1 MDKRFRIPLKESY
14 LLIIIIVGILSL
26 CMYSSFALFSL
37 EKTTSKDIFTMKAA
51 SDIETTLKIFEYKKI
66 TVSAGDN
73 TSVMVNVNNDTG
85 GSIYYGVFYEMVSP
99 STKTDDIG
107 IYKIDWSANATSGSI
122 TNGSKLPVEIIIIN
136 NSSSD
141 ITLNIGV
148 AGSDS
153 NELGLPDGKTLITET
168 FNTGTETSGDAGE
181 TKTTTDYSYTGSVQ
195 TVTLKAGTH
204 KLEVWGAQGGSY
216 NTSYYGGKG
225 GYSYGTL
232 TLTENITAYI
242 NIGGQGGS
250 VSSSTTGGT
259 GGNNGGGT
267 GGNGSSSS
275 KGIAGSGGGGATDI
289 RLNQDNL
296 YARVIVAGGGGG
308 AGGAGQNGGSS
319 LAESTAS
326 IGGIGGGTSGITGK
340 NSGQS
345 TYGGKAGGA
354 GTATTA
360 GTAGSVSTS
369 TTSSTDNTYCAGG
382 GGGAGGGWYGGGGGG
397 GGSLTQSSQRGTAG
411 NSGSFGIGGKGGASY
426 SSCATAYYGSGGGS
440 GGGGSGYVYT
450 SSTATNY
457 PSGCLL
463 NSSYYLTN
471 ASTIAG
477 DQSFTDNSGS
487 TVTGHS
493 GNGYARITST
503 IKTSTVPS
511 IDTSSVTLKPNPVT
525 NLIDIVTCEDNG
537 SGCKIVLVKPSNT
550 SKMREDVTNKVLY
563 VLEDSNGKRY
573 KYNKDVVITN
583 ALRGNAANAVKNAED
598 GTDGDEESGVYK
610 VEHSAISAGS
620 SATGSEIPAVTDYR
634 YYGASPNNYICLDM
648 EGSST
653 CPDKH
658 LYRIIGSIYEEK
670 ENTNRIKVIKA
681 TPLTDGTTNGFSWDY
696 TSSKIYNNIWA
707 TITSGNY
714 SNSLISGS
722 QLMKLL
728 NSGAWWN
735 GTSGSYYNGSDTNTA
750 TTVNFTN
757 YKLSDKAKSYITT
770 SRYYLGGYSTADGV
784 MTNQFYAYERGTLRY
799 DTNRPLYW
807 DGMVG
812 LMYPSDYGYAAGN
825 TCVTGTDPHNYNGGC
840 KNKDWLWMTTRSDYT
855 GGAEWLM
862 SPDSGRST
870 RVFRVG
876 AAGPVY
882 VLGDSEAVLSVRPS
896 FYLTSSTLIT
906 GGTGTESDPYIISK

>member
-1 MDKRFRIPLKESY
+1 MDKRFRVPLKESY

-122 TNGSKLPVEIIIIN
+122 TNGSKLPVELIIIN

-168 FNTGTETSGDAGE
+168 FNTGTEPSGDEGT
-181 TKTTTDYSYTGSVQ
+181 TKTTTTDYSYTGAVQ
-195 TVTLKAGTH
+195 TATLKAGTH
-204 KLEVWGAQGGSY
+204 KLEVWGAQGGGS
-216 NTSYYGGKG
+216 SSHPGGKG

-232 TLTENITAYI
+232 TLTKNITSYI
-242 NIGGQGGS
+242 YVGGQGTNDDGS
-250 VSSSTTGGT
+250 FSSKATLVGGF
-259 GGNNGGGT
+259 NGGGYGRAWNGT
-267 GGNGSSSS
+267 SHNGG
-275 KGIAGSGGGGATDI
+275 GGGGASDI
-289 RLNQDNL
+289 RLVEDSL

-308 AGGAGQNGGSS
+308 GSDNGNGGY
-319 LAESTAS
+319 
-326 IGGIGGGTSGITGK
+326 GGGTSGGSGNMSGGSSSSGYGFGTGGDVTY
-340 NSGQS
+340 SG
-345 TYGGKAGGA
+345 GE
-354 GTATTA
+354 
-360 GTAGSVSTS
+360 
-369 TTSSTDNTYCAGG
+369 CGG
-382 GGGAGGGWYGGGGGG
+382 GGSGWYGGT
-397 GGSLTQSSQRGTAG
+397 GGSSENYA
-411 NSGSFGIGGKGGASY
+411 
-426 SSCATAYYGSGGGS
+426 

-450 SSTATNY
+450 SGTASSY
-457 PSGCLL
+457 PTGVKL

-471 ASTIAG
+471 ASTIG
-477 DQSFTDNSGS
+477 GNTSFTDNSGS

-503 IKTSTVPS
+503 VKASTAPS

-525 NLIDIVTCEDNG
+525 NLKDIVTCNDNG

-550 SKMREDVTNKVLY
+550 SKLKEDVTNNVLY
-563 VLEDSNGKRY
+563 VLEDNNGKRY
-573 KYNKDVVITN
+573 KYIKPIIIRYI
-583 ALRGNAANAVKNAED
+583 LRGNVSDAVKDSDN
-598 GTDGDEESGVYK
+598 GTTGDSGSGVYK
-610 VEHSAISAGS
+610 VTHSAIPASS
-620 SATGSEIPAVTDYR
+620 SATGSDIPASTDYR

-648 EGSST
+648 EGQST

-681 TPLTDGTTNGFSWDY
+681 TPLTDGTTSAFSWDY
-696 TSSKIYNNIWA
+696 KVNNGSGSYDNIWA

-714 SNSLISGS
+714 SNSLTSGS
-722 QLMKLL
+722 QLMILL

-735 GTSGSYYNGSDTNTA
+735 GTSGSYYNDSTTA

-770 SRYYLGGYSTADGV
+770 SRYYLGGNNTGNVTTPAMYG
-784 MTNQFYAYERGTLRY
+784 YERGTLRY
-799 DTNRPLYW
+799 TTASPLYW
-807 DGMVG
+807 EGMVG
-812 LMYPSDYGYAAGN
+812 LMYLSDYGYAAGDS
-825 TCVTGTDPHNYNGGC
+825 CVNGTKLVDYDGGC
-840 KNKDWLWMTTRSDYT
+840 MNKDWLYISNTYQW
-855 GGAEWLM
+855 GM
-862 SPDSGRST
+862 SPNSYNTGNVFGFYST
-870 RVFRVG
+870 VD
-876 AAGPVY
+876 VY
-882 VLGDSEAVLSVRPS
+882 GYSPNARSVRPV
-896 FYLTSSTLIT
+896 FYLSSSASISEGDGTSAA
-906 GGTGTESDPYIISK
+906 PYILS

>member
-1 MDKRFRIPLKESY
+1 
-14 LLIIIIVGILSL
+14 
-26 CMYSSFALFSL
+26 
-37 EKTTSKDIFTMKAA
+37 MKAA

-168 FNTGTETSGDAGE
+168 FNTGTEPSGDAGE
-181 TKTTTDYSYTGSVQ
+181 AKTTTTDYSYTGAVQ
-195 TVTLKAGTH
+195 TATLKAGTH
-204 KLEVWGAQGGSY
+204 KLEVWGAEGGNGANS
-216 NTSYYGGKG
+216 SSGFDSSSGALGGKG

-232 TLTENITAYI
+232 TLSETTEAYI
-242 NIGGQGGS
+242 YIGGAGEKIT
-250 VSSSTTGGT
+250 SSITTGGK
-259 GGNNGGGT
+259 GGFNGGGS
-267 GGNGSSSS
+267 GGVSGSMSR
-275 KGIAGSGGGGATDI
+275 SGGGGGASDI
-289 RLNQDNL
+289 RLGTDSL
-296 YARVIVAGGGGG
+296 YARVIVAGGGGSTTWG
-308 AGGAGQNGGSS
+308 VSSESAGY
-319 LAESTAS
+319 
-326 IGGIGGGTSGITGK
+326 GGGTTGGTGQGTSGGTGGSQTLGGE
-340 NSGQS
+340 NGNAGSFGQGGNAIASSSS
-345 TYGGKAGGA
+345 TNISGA
-354 GTATTA
+354 G
-360 GTAGSVSTS
+360 
-369 TTSSTDNTYCAGG
+369 
-382 GGGAGGGWYGGGGGG
+382 GGGWYGGGSGI
-397 GGSLTQSSQRGTAG
+397 GS
-411 NSGSFGIGGKGGASY
+411 NPSGSKAH
-426 SSCATAYYGSGGGS
+426 

-450 SSTATNY
+450 SETSSSY

-463 NSSYYLTN
+463 NSKYYLTN
-471 ASTIAG
+471 ASTIG
-477 DQSFTDNSGS
+477 GNTSFTDNSGS

-503 IKTSTVPS
+503 VKASTAPS
-511 IDTSSVTLKPNPVT
+511 IDTSSVTLKSDPVT
-525 NLIDIVTCEDNG
+525 NLKDIVTCKDNG

-550 SKMREDVTNKVLY
+550 SKMEESVTNKVLY
-563 VLEDSNGKRY
+563 VLEDNSGKRY
-573 KYNKDVVITN
+573 KYNKDVVLKSGTN
-583 ALRGNAANAVKNAED
+583 AVELITKLND
-598 GTDGDEESGVYK
+598 DTSGDSGSGVYK
-610 VEHSAISAGS
+610 VTHNAITASS

-634 YYGASPNNYICLDM
+634 YYGPSPNNYICLDM
-648 EGSST
+648 EGGST

-670 ENTNRIKVIKA
+670 ENTNRIKLIKA
-681 TPLTDGTTNGFSWDY
+681 TPLTDGTTSAFSWDY
-696 TSSKIYNNIWA
+696 TSSGSYSNIWA

-714 SNSLISGS
+714 SNSLTSGS

-735 GTSGSYYNGSDTNTA
+735 GTSGSYYNASTTV

-770 SRYYLGGYSTADGV
+770 SRYYLGEYNSETPI
-784 MTNQFYAYERGTLRY
+784 TNKMYGYERGTLRY
-799 DTNRPLYW
+799 DSNRPLYW

-812 LMYPSDYGYAAGN
+812 IMYPSDYGYAAGN
-825 TCVTGTDPHNYNGGC
+825 TCVIGTKLYDYDGGC
-840 KNKDWLWMTTRSDYT
+840 MNKDWLYISNTYQ
-855 GGAEWLM
+855 WLM
-862 SPDSGRST
+862 PPYSGNSNRA
-870 RVFRVG
+870 FRVDSSG
-876 AAGPVY
+876 FINGTINVNGVY
-882 VLGDSEAVLSVRPS
+882 SVRPV
-896 FYLTSSTLIT
+896 FFLISSTLIT

>member
-1 MDKRFRIPLKESY
+1 
-14 LLIIIIVGILSL
+14 
-26 CMYSSFALFSL
+26 
-37 EKTTSKDIFTMKAA
+37 MKAA

-168 FNTGTETSGDAGE
+168 FNTGTEPSGDEGT
-181 TKTTTDYSYTGSVQ
+181 TKTTTTNYSYTGAVQ
-195 TVTLKAGTH
+195 TATLKAGTH

-289 RLNQDNL
+289 RLKQDSL

-319 LAESTAS
+319 LDNNTAS
-326 IGGIGGGTSGITGK
+326 IGGIGGGTSGIIGN

-360 GTAGSVSTS
+360 GTAGSASTS

-397 GGSLTQSSQRGTAG
+397 GGSLTQSSQRGNAG
-411 NSGSFGIGGKGGASY
+411 NSGSFGTGGKGGAAY
-426 SSCATAYYGSGGGS
+426 SSCERAYYGSGGGS

-471 ASTIAG
+471 ASTVAG
-477 DQSFTDNSGS
+477 NQSFTDNTGS

-503 IKTSTVPS
+503 IKTSTIPS
-511 IDTSSVTLKPNPVT
+511 VKFNVDALSSSSIINLKDVSVCN
-525 NLIDIVTCEDNG
+525 DNG
-537 SGCKIVLVKPSNT
+537 SGCNIILIKPSNT
-550 SKMREDVTNKVLY
+550 SNMKKNSTNEVIYILA
-563 VLEDSNGKRY
+563 DNNGKRY
-573 KYNKDVVITN
+573 KYVKKIYY
-583 ALRGNAANAVKNAED
+583 GNILNGWASNAVQQASDN
-598 GTDGDEESGVYK
+598 TTGDNGSGIYK
-610 VEHSAISAGS
+610 VSHNTIASGS
-620 SATGSEIPAVTDYR
+620 SATGSEIKSSTDYR
-634 YYGASPNNYICLDM
+634 YYGVTPNNYICLDN
-648 EGSST
+648 SSNP
-653 CPDKH
+653 CEDRH
-658 LYRIIGSIYEEK
+658 LYRIIGSIYDEVDRVNK
-670 ENTNRIKVIKA
+670 LKVIKA
-681 TPLTDGTTNGFSWDY
+681 TVLTDGNTNKFSWNY
-696 TSSKIYNNIWA
+696 MSNGTYNNNWA
-707 TITSGNY
+707 TATNGNY
-714 SNSLISGS
+714 SNSLTSGAS
-722 QLMKLL
+722 LMQLL
-728 NSGAWWN
+728 NSGLWWN
-735 GTSGSYYNGSDTNTA
+735 RTSGSYYNNS
-750 TTVNFTN
+750 TTSTLLDFNSTGLSTKAQ
-757 YKLSDKAKSYITT
+757 KLVSV
-770 SRYYLGGYSTADGV
+770 SRYYLGGYNSSEITPTDI
-784 MTNQFYAYERGTLRY
+784 YYKERGAEKASSNT
-799 DTNRPLYW
+799 LYW
-807 DGMVG
+807 DGKVG
-812 LMYPSDYGYAAGN
+812 LMYPSDYGFSSGSKCSQNITLNKYNETCANINWLFLNNNTWEWFLTHNSSDTNYAFSIYSNGL
-825 TCVTGTDPHNYNGGC
+825 VYNY
-840 KNKDWLWMTTRSDYT
+840 
-855 GGAEWLM
+855 A
-862 SPDSGRST
+862 ST
-870 RVFRVG
+870 VN
-876 AAGPVY
+876 PN
-882 VLGDSEAVLSVRPS
+882 SVRPV
-896 FYLTSSTLIT
+896 FYLSSNA
-906 GGTGTESDPYIISK
+906 YISKGIGTIDNPYQVIWEDAPDQN

>member
-122 TNGSKLPVEIIIIN
+122 TNGSKLPVELIIIN

-168 FNTGTETSGDAGE
+168 FNTGTEPSGDEGT
-181 TKTTTDYSYTGSVQ
+181 TKTTTTDYSYTGSVQ
-195 TVTLKAGTH
+195 TTTLKAGTH
-204 KLEVWGAQGGSY
+204 KLEVWGAQGGGS
-216 NTSYYGGKG
+216 SSHPGGKG

-232 TLTENITAYI
+232 TLTKNITSYI
-242 NIGGQGGS
+242 YVGGQGTNDDGS
-250 VSSSTTGGT
+250 FSSQATLAGGF
-259 GGNNGGGT
+259 NGGGYGRAWNGT
-267 GGNGSSSS
+267 SHNGG
-275 KGIAGSGGGGATDI
+275 GGGGASDI
-289 RLNQDNL
+289 RLIEDSL
-296 YARVIVAGGGGG
+296 YSRVIVAGGGGG
-308 AGGAGQNGGSS
+308 GSDDGNGGY
-319 LAESTAS
+319 
-326 IGGIGGGTSGITGK
+326 GGGTSGGIGNMSGGSSYSGYGFGTGGDVTY
-340 NSGQS
+340 SG
-345 TYGGKAGGA
+345 GE
-354 GTATTA
+354 
-360 GTAGSVSTS
+360 
-369 TTSSTDNTYCAGG
+369 CGG
-382 GGGAGGGWYGGGGGG
+382 GGSGWYGGT
-397 GGSLTQSSQRGTAG
+397 GGSSENYA
-411 NSGSFGIGGKGGASY
+411 
-426 SSCATAYYGSGGGS
+426 

-450 SSTATNY
+450 SGTASSY
-457 PSGCLL
+457 PSGVKL

-471 ASTIAG
+471 ASTIG
-477 DQSFTDNSGS
+477 GNISFTDNSGS

-503 IKTSTVPS
+503 VKVSTAPS

-525 NLIDIVTCEDNG
+525 NLKDIVTCTDNG

-550 SKMREDVTNKVLY
+550 SKLKEDATNNVLY
-563 VLEDSNGKRY
+563 VLEDNNGKRY
-573 KYNKDVVITN
+573 KYIKPILYGYI
-583 ALRGNAANAVKNAED
+583 LRGNAPDAVKGADD
-598 GTDGDEESGVYK
+598 GTTGDDGSGVYK
-610 VEHSAISAGS
+610 VQHDATPSSK

-634 YYGASPNNYICLDM
+634 YYGPSPNNYICLDM
-648 EGSST
+648 EGGST

-681 TPLTDGTTNGFSWDY
+681 TPLTDGTTKSFSWDY
-696 TSSKIYNNIWA
+696 TSNGSYSNIWA

-714 SNSLISGS
+714 SNSLTSGS

-728 NSGAWWN
+728 NSGLWWN
-735 GTSGSYYNGSDTNTA
+735 GTSGSYYNNSTTA
-750 TTVNFTN
+750 TNVNFTN

-770 SRYYLGGYSTADGV
+770 SRYYLGGYNTSSGV
-784 MTNQFYAYERGTLRY
+784 MTNQFYTYERGTTRY
-799 DTNRPLYW
+799 DTNSPLYW

-825 TCVTGTDPHNYNGGC
+825 TCVTVTDPYNYNRRC
-840 KNKDWLWMTTRSDYT
+840 KNKDWLWMTNSSNYSS
-855 GGAEWLM
+855 GAEWLM
-862 SPDSGRST
+862 SSLSDNSGS
-870 RVFRVG
+870 VFGVLSSG
-876 AAGPVY
+876 Y
-882 VLGDSEAVLSVRPS
+882 VLNGRVAIDAGSARPV
-896 FYLTSSTLIT
+896 FYLSSSASISDGNGTSSN
-906 GGTGTESDPYIISK
+906 PYILS

>member
-1 MDKRFRIPLKESY
+1 MR
-14 LLIIIIVGILSL
+14 
-26 CMYSSFALFSL
+26 
-37 EKTTSKDIFTMKAA
+37 AA
-51 SDIETTLKIFEYKKI
+51 SNIETTLKIFEYKKI
-66 TVSAGDN
+66 TVPAGSN

-122 TNGSKLPVEIIIIN
+122 TNGSILPVELLVIN
-136 NSSSD
+136 NTSSE

-153 NELGLPDGKTLITET
+153 NELGLTDGKTLITET
-168 FNTGTETSGDAGE
+168 FNTGNEPSGDAGE
-181 TKTTTDYSYTGSVQ
+181 TKTTTTDYSYTGSVQ

-232 TLTENITAYI
+232 TLTEDATAYI

-289 RLNQDNL
+289 RLKQDNL

-411 NSGSFGIGGKGGASY
+411 NSGSFGIGGKGGTSY
-426 SSCATAYYGSGGGS
+426 SSCETAYYGSGGGS

-450 SSTATNY
+450 SSAATNY

-463 NSSYYLTN
+463 NSSYYLTD

-511 IDTSSVTLKPNPVT
+511 IDTSAISIEEGQV
-525 NLIDIVTCEDNG
+525 IDLSTQVTCKDNG
-537 SGCKIVLVKPSNT
+537 AGCKIVLVKPATTKGLTKST
-550 SKMREDVTNKVLY
+550 TALY
-563 VLEDSNGKRY
+563 VLEDNNGNRY
-573 KYNKDVVITN
+573 KYKKKINMIQNFAKLIMLQSKGDSWE
-583 ALRGNAANAVKNAED
+583 ANAED
-598 GTDGDEESGVYK
+598 GVYTTNSYTASDGTTKY
-610 VEHSAISAGS
+610 H
-620 SATGSEIPAVTDYR
+620 DYR
-634 YYGASPNNYICLDM
+634 YIGAEPNNYVWFNNDM
-648 EGSST
+648 YQAIGVFDENSHGVSGQYLVKLIMANPLGSYSWGV
-653 CPDKH
+653 
-658 LYRIIGSIYEEK
+658 Y
-670 ENTNRIKVIKA
+670 N
-681 TPLTDGTTNGFSWDY
+681 TTNSSGIYSSSSNDWTGSTTGVKANLNVILNEYFVNRTNTSSVYGDCVNWTYIRRDMRTNDCTDIVGYGLNSSSLNFIETTTWYLYGY
-696 TSSKIYNNIWA
+696 TSSAKSRSNWYLCERGGNSCISANEGKYSTFTKDKIGLMY
-707 TITSGNY
+707 Y
-714 SNSLISGS
+714 SDYLYANSYYSS
-722 QLMKLL
+722 
-728 NSGAWWN
+728 
-735 GTSGSYYNGSDTNTA
+735 SYDDEYSDGYNGSNNWLLKGHEYFLNTHDISDRGWA
-750 TTVNFTN
+750 LESGKAREASAYASHYVRPTFYLKSTV
-757 YKLSDKAKSYITT
+757 S
-770 SRYYLGGYSTADGV
+770 
-784 MTNQFYAYERGTLRY
+784 
-799 DTNRPLYW
+799 
-807 DGMVG
+807 
-812 LMYPSDYGYAAGN
+812 
-825 TCVTGTDPHNYNGGC
+825 VTGGDGTFDNP
-840 KNKDWLWMTTRSDYT
+840 YT
-855 GGAEWLM
+855 IE
-862 SPDSGRST
+862 
-870 RVFRVG
+870 
-876 AAGPVY
+876 
-882 VLGDSEAVLSVRPS
+882 
-896 FYLTSSTLIT
+896 
-906 GGTGTESDPYIISK
+906 